1 MGSNSRMV
9 PQYDVIGTAEYYET
23 QYKTLYNSKIYTGSS
38 KAEAYNY
45 ADKTLLDAK
54 NGGLGYLVYT
64 VPDGEKLIGNNFKLN
79 PNAKLGYSDG
89 KYYYTPDDWYDEVFS
104 SNFRQEYNVNI
115 SGRSDKLNYYAS
127 VGYLNDSGIIQNS
140 AYKRYTGRAKLIIK
154 LKNG

>member
-1 MGSNSRMV
+1 MV
-9 PQYDVIGTAEYYET
+9 DWD
-23 QYKTLYNSKIYTGSS
+23 TLFIPCLMVK
-38 KAEAYNY
+38 
-45 ADKTLLDAK
+45 
-54 NGGLGYLVYT
+54 
-64 VPDGEKLIGNNFKLN
+64 KLIGNNFKLN

-127 VGYLNDSGIIQNS
+127 VGYLNDSVLFKILLTNVIPVVQ
-140 AYKRYTGRAKLIIK
+140 KLIIK